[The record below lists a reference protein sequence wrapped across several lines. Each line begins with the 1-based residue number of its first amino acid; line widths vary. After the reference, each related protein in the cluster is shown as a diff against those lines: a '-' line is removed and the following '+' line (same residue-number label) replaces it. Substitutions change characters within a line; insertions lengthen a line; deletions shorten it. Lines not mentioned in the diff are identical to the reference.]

1 MLQSVTAKQAYELLS
16 QLDLDI
22 VDVRE
27 ISEWA
32 TGHLPGARLVPLAE
46 LRERTQASLPRDGVL
61 FVCAAGVRSETA
73 ARLAL
78 QNGLTKV
85 YNLAGGTRGWQ
96 KAGLP
101 LAKDADVVE
110 LAPTLRL
117 LSEKS
122 VTRAGRGLT
131 ELISFPRAGCA
142 RS

>member
-1 MLQSVTAKQAYELLS
+1 MLQSVTAKQASELLS

-27 ISEWA
+27 SGEWA
-32 TGHLPGARLVPLAE
+32 TGHLPGARLVPLSE
-46 LRERTQASLPRDGVL
+46 LRETTRASLPRDGVL

-96 KAGLP
+96 RAGLP
-101 LAKDADVVE
+101 LVTDADVVE
-110 LAPTLRL
+110 LAPALR
-117 LSEKS
+117 
-122 VTRAGRGLT
+122 RAG
-131 ELISFPRAGCA
+131 
-142 RS
+142 